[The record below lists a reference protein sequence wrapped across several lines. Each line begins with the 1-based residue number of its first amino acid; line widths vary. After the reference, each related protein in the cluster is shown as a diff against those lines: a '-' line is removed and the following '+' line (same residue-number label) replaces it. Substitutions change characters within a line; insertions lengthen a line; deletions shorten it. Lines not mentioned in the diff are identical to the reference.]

1 MQNIRRPIFKTK
13 QLPMNQNRCFPNN
26 TVAWLRQKSQE
37 DPNYLLRLLSS
48 ENYNNFVRR
57 YEMQGQFDQ
66 IESNE
71 EKNAEIAENIWKDM
85 VMLRQKSQED
95 PNYLLRL
102 LSSENYNN
110 FVRRYE
116 MQGQFDQIESN
127 EEKNAEIAENIWK
140 DMVMLINRSTDN
152 QTKQFSTIMINH
164 LRNSWKKEK
173 EEFMRNNPNL

>member
-1 MQNIRRPIFKTK
+1 MQNIRRTIFKTK

-37 DPNYLLRLLSS
+37 DPNYLPRLLSS

-85 VMLRQKSQED
+85 VML
-95 PNYLLRL
+95 
-102 LSSENYNN
+102 
-110 FVRRYE
+110 
-116 MQGQFDQIESN
+116 M
-127 EEKNAEIAENIWK
+127 
-140 DMVMLINRSTDN
+140 NRSTDN
-152 QTKQFSTIMINH
+152 QTKQFATNFIEH
-164 LRNSWKKEK
+164 LRKSWREEK
-173 EEFMRNNPNL
+173 EEFIRNNPNS